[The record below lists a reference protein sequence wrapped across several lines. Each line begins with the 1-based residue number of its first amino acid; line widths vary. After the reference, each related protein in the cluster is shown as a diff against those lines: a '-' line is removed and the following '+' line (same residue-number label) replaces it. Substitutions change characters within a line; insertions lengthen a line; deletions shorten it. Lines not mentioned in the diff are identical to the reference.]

1 MTPLNRRRLDNFRAN
16 RRGYGSLWIFGTL
29 LFVSLFAEFIA
40 NDRPL
45 LVRYDGGFY
54 APVLVDYPETEFGGF
69 LETDADYSDPEV
81 KALIEERGWI
91 LWPPIRYSYDSI
103 VYDLPAPAPS
113 PPSRRNWLGTDDQ
126 ARDVTARLIYG
137 FRISVLFGLIL
148 TLVSS
153 VVGVAAGAVQGYFG
167 GWLDLLFQRFIE
179 MWSGLPTLYLLI
191 ILASVVTPSFWW
203 LLAFMLLFSWMAL
216 VGVVRAEFLRA
227 RNLDYVRAAR
237 ALGVGNPRVIA
248 RHVLPNA
255 MVAALTFLP
264 FITSGAVVTLTALD
278 FLGFGLPPGSASLG
292 ELLKQGKDNLQAP
305 WLGFAAFFV
314 IAIMLSLLVFIGEAV
329 RDAFDPRKTF
339 APEPAGGETEDGV
352 AAEAAVA
359 AEGGAMAGGGN
370 ETTLAASGAGGSA
383 EGGDR
388 LGPGAALVAIDDLAV
403 RFGSGAAA
411 VEAVDG
417 VSLAIRRGETV
428 ALVGESG
435 SGKSATAL
443 SILQLLPYPAASH
456 PRGSIRF
463 QDTELLGADAETL
476 QRIRGDRIAMI
487 FQEPMTSLNPLHTV
501 ERQIGETLKLHKGL
515 DGPAAAARTRE
526 LLRLV
531 GIDDAERRLGA
542 YPHELSGGQR
552 QRVMIAMALAN
563 EPDLLI
569 ADEPTTALDVTIQAQ
584 LLALLVSL
592 QQRLGMAILFI
603 THDMGIVRRLAD
615 RLCIM
620 QQGKIV
626 EAGATADVLERPR
639 HPYTRHLLAATP
651 KGAPAAP
658 ASAAEPLLSCDD
670 LKVWYPVKAGI
681 LRRTVDHVRAV
692 DGISVELREGR
703 TVGVVGESGS
713 GKTTLGLALL
723 RLVGSDGAVRYDGR
737 DIQGLRS
744 RTLRPL
750 RRDMQV
756 VFQDP
761 YGSLNPR
768 LSVAQIIEEGLVVH
782 GLGRSPEER
791 DALIVE
797 ALREVE
803 LEPEARHRYP
813 HEFSGGQR
821 QRIAI
826 ARAMVL
832 KPRFVV
838 LDEPTSALDVSVQ
851 AQIVDLLRR
860 LQDQHRCAYL
870 FISHDLKVVRAMSH
884 HVLVVHRG
892 VVVEEGPA
900 AAIFET
906 PRHDYTREL
915 VAAAALNPRASG
927 AAP

>member
-1 MTPLNRRRLDNFRAN
+1 MTPLNRRRLRNFRAN
-16 RRGYGSLWIFGTL
+16 RRGYWSLVVFSAL

-45 LVRYDGGFY
+45 LVRYEGKFY
-54 APVLVDYPETEFGGF
+54 TPVLVDYPETEFGGF
-69 LETDADYSDPEV
+69 LETDTDYNDPEV
-81 KALIEERGWI
+81 QALIQERGWI
-91 LWPPIRYSYDSI
+91 FWPPVPFSYDTI
-103 VYDLPAPAPS
+103 VFGLPTPAPS
-113 PPSRRNWLGTDDQ
+113 PPTARNWLGTDDQ

-137 FRISVLFGLIL
+137 FRISVLFGLVL

-153 VVGVAAGAVQGYFG
+153 VVGVGAGAVQGYFG

-203 LLAFMLLFSWMAL
+203 LLGFMLLFSWMAL

-237 ALGVGNPRVIA
+237 ALGVGNPRIIA

-278 FLGFGLPPGSASLG
+278 FLGFGLPPGSPSLG

-314 IAIMLSLLVFIGEAV
+314 IAVMLSLLVFIGEAV

-339 APEPAGGETEDGV
+339 APESADDAEDASTALARTPGESPRTV
-352 AAEAAVA
+352 AATVAPAA
-359 AEGGAMAGGGN
+359 AG
-370 ETTLAASGAGGSA
+370 TASGAGTALLSIN
-383 EGGDR
+383 D
-388 LGPGAALVAIDDLAV
+388 LGV
-403 RFGSGAAA
+403 RFGAGAGA

-417 VSLAIRRGETV
+417 VSLTIRKGETV

-443 SILQLLPYPAASH
+443 SVLQLLPYPAASH

-463 QDTELLGADAETL
+463 QGTELLGSSPRDL
-476 QRIRGDRIAMI
+476 QEIRGDRIAMI
-487 FQEPMTSLNPLHTV
+487 FQEPMTSLNPLHTIA
-501 ERQIGETLKLHKGL
+501 RQIGETLKLHKGL
-515 DGPAAAARTRE
+515 DGAAATERTLE

-531 GIDDAERRLGA
+531 GIVEPERRLGA

-552 QRVMIAMALAN
+552 QRMMIAMALAN

-584 LLALLVSL
+584 LLELLVSL
-592 QQRLGMAILFI
+592 QRRLGMAILFI
-603 THDMGIVRRLAD
+603 THDMAIVRRLAD

-620 QQGKIV
+620 QRGKIV
-626 EAGATADVLERPR
+626 EAGATADVMERPQ
-639 HPYTRHLLAATP
+639 HPYTRHLLASTP
-651 KGAPAAP
+651 KGAPAPPDTGGAP
-658 ASAAEPLLSCDD
+658 LAACDD
-670 LKVWYPVKAGI
+670 LKVWYPIKAGI

-692 DGISVELREGR
+692 DGISMELHPGQ

-713 GKTTLGLALL
+713 GKTTLGMALL
-723 RLVGSDGAVRYDGR
+723 RLTASNGSVRFDGR
-737 DIQGLRS
+737 EIQGLRS
-744 RTLRPL
+744 RALRPL

-782 GLGRSPEER
+782 GLGRTAEER

-821 QRIAI
+821 QRVAI

-851 AQIVDLLRR
+851 AQIVGLLRR
-860 LQDQHRCAYL
+860 LQAQHRCAYL

-892 VVVEEGPA
+892 VVVEQGPA
-900 AAIFET
+900 AAIFEA
-906 PRHDYTREL
+906 PRHEYTKEL
-915 VAAAALNPRASG
+915 VAAAFDI
-927 AAP
+927 